1 VRAVSS
7 ETMRECGDT
16 YGSGLVPNQ
25 DAVDVL
31 GRLLGAAE
39 EDGLSLWRASGQEC
53 ACMKLSYLGVLVLQ
67 GGLAERAGLLLDDEF
82 ALRQA
87 IGALVVCPKAV

>member
-1 VRAVSS
+1 VRALSS
-7 ETMRECGDT
+7 ETMRECGAT
-16 YGSGLVPNQ
+16 YRSGLVPNQ

-39 EDGLSLWRASGQEC
+39 EDGLSLRRAFGQEC
-53 ACMKLSYLGVLVLQ
+53 TCMSSYFGVLVLQ
-67 GGLAERAGLLLDDEF
+67 GGLAERAGLLLDDQF